1 DALCG
6 PGQNELARKRD
17 GRGPRLVAVGGLA
30 PPQAARQDAHFP
42 LCRLSPRRLGEFA
55 SSICIKCISVSGV
68 SGVSDKFESKWLT
81 VSRVSGVSGVSGVS
95 DKFESKWLTVSG
107 VSAWAVNYSTVD
119 LLLRRNW
126 RV

>member
-17 GRGPRLVAVGGLA
+17 GRGPRLVSVGGLA

-55 SSICIKCISVSGV
+55 SSICITCFTCITCFPHHLRCPSCRRKKKAFKEHGICGIIASI
-68 SGVSDKFESKWLT
+68 L
-81 VSRVSGVSGVSGVS
+81 
-95 DKFESKWLTVSG
+95 
-107 VSAWAVNYSTVD
+107 A
-119 LLLRRNW
+119 LLVGIELILYTFLIPDT
-126 RV
+126 